1 MGLFGFVGNVVSAS
15 VKVVATPIAA
25 TVDVVKI
32 ATGNEADTTKKLLKS
47 VGNDLEDAGD
57 QITGDYL

>member
-25 TVDVVKI
+25 TVDIVKI
-32 ATGNEADTTKKLLKS
+32 ATGDEADTTKNLLRS
-47 VGNDLEDAGD
+47 IDDDLEDAGD

>member
-15 VKVVATPIAA
+15 VKVVVTPIAA

-47 VGNDLEDAGD
+47 VGSDLDDAGD

>member
-15 VKVVATPIAA
+15 VKVAATPIAA

-47 VGNDLEDAGD
+47 VGDDLEDAGD

>member
-47 VGNDLEDAGD
+47 VGDDLEDAGA